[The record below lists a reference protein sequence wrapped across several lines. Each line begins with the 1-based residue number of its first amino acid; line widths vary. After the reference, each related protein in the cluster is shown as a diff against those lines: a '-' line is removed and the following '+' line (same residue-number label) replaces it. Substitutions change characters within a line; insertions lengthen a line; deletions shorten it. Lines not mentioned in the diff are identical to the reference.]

1 MSKPATYNDISS
13 ATAGGAMTLSLG
25 NTIKRVEALPLDKY
39 SVFPNYSEASAYA
52 AGTVSRYEGL
62 AYEGQVIAVSSDA
75 GQQLYVIDSSVSQTY
90 LKNNGAVAPDG
101 VTTVQGR
108 HLQIS
113 SALYSGGSP

>member
-62 AYEGQVIAVSSDA
+62 AYEGQVIAVSSEA
-75 GQQLYVIDSSVSQTY
+75 GQQLYVVDGSAPNY
-90 LKNNGAVAPDG
+90 LKEIANGGG
-101 VTTVQGR
+101 VPAEHT
-108 HLQIS
+108 H
-113 SALYSGGSP
+113 Y